1 MITISVTRE
10 GEGETRV
17 ALSPETTK
25 KFKSLGARI
34 LFQAGAGDRSFM
46 PDKLFSD
53 AGAEIVQNAADAISQ
68 ADVILKVGR
77 PSQEELQAMKP
88 GAVFAGMIDPYGSRD
103 GLEALAAKGVSTFA
117 MEFMPRITRAQSM
130 DV

>member
-25 KFKSLGARI
+25 KFKNLGARI
-34 LFQAGAGDRSFM
+34 LFQAGAGERSFL
-46 PDKLFSD
+46 PDQLYKD

-88 GAVFAGMIDPYGSRD
+88 GRDLRGHARSFRIAG
-103 GLEALAAKGVSTFA
+103 
-117 MEFMPRITRAQSM
+117 
-130 DV
+130 